1 METYSIFFSYQSD
14 IPQNKS
20 MFMDIKKKLQKR
32 FSKQNIDL
40 KVKVGTYNT
49 SGNPPILSE
58 MLELAKTSD
67 IFIADLTYIA
77 TQTLAHKAK
86 HIPNPNV
93 LLELGHAWN
102 FFDTHHIIF
111 IQNSR
116 YGDGS
121 LLPVDLKEF
130 RWPIT
135 FSLPKRKKVSNEEY
149 KQVCEK
155 FLSEIYSAIN
165 IAINDVRSK
174 LNNQF
179 TPFAIFNT
187 WKPAKFEC
195 FFRETKENVKILNN
209 IKDNLH
215 NNKHIC
221 LKGDK
226 NSGRSRLI
234 FEALNSLE
242 EKVKNNIYYC
252 NANTF
257 AKSDIAKALVSIKTH
272 KERNYIF
279 VILDCPN
286 ELFEDLKDE
295 YFYKTNH
302 LIIATMLYD
311 KCYISDAIDAYQGFT
326 PNTETEEVEINSDTI
341 LSDYKEMIEFLNNYP
356 PYSSSGKIE
365 LFYRDIINTK
375 LILPEFINS
384 EVGQIAFLVL
394 ASTYP
399 DLILDSL
406 KTLLALHPDYVI
418 SDNKAIIDG
427 LHHLFDKKETF
438 LSSLRFISAIYK
450 KEGDEFLNIRRWLL
464 PKFKMSP
471 RHDYELI
478 IDGLKIIEEGNNF
491 ILLKECIRSVFHL
504 DNITVSLMTKKEK
517 KYIEDILN
525 FIMRIDTPL
534 RHPDLQYILVEAAW
548 ICGLVDIWTIF
559 KEKFDLFTDGQTFTK
574 EDLDRLMWTAVQFKN
589 KGKEEEYKSII
600 SSINKVKSTNIEE
613 RMRICLID
621 APYTYAKKGEELI
634 DLVQDF
640 VKYCREHPEWI
651 EHIDILLQGEQR
663 QTYNFGKLIAN
674 TIDDLDKIIDRCIDI
689 YKNIPQCD
697 RNYNLI
703 IGLIEGKYGDI
714 DSELRK
720 VRNKMLNVEELKE
733 SAYDFSNYFKQNID
747 DFILLIDT
755 QLADKTIDIGKLP
768 LNLFPISDKEIELI
782 LKKISTN
789 PNYDSFMLRFIFEL
803 NITLNPEFDTSSLL
817 CEILKKANYWNDDNQ
832 GFESVFY
839 YFISDIIY
847 ALKKFNNQELK
858 EELSKSIIKHS
869 IKDNF
874 NSMDSLYH
882 LTETIN
888 QIMLDEFLSDISIYI
903 SNNNFTELRNWNLS
917 SMLNK
922 CKDLNTNKMITWYKS
937 NPNHVSLI
945 FLLSSLPLF
954 EDSTEESFSNEILF
968 LLNEIRI
975 FSDLDFL
982 DMRLNT
988 YTSNGEDIMCSRKKA
1003 VEKLISNKNEL
1014 IQKWAIEEKSK
1025 IERNQERE
1033 KEMLG
1038 HFFKKQDYSILEN
1051 N

>member
-663 QTYNFGKLIAN
+663 QTYNFGKRIPYLLHVIA
-674 TIDDLDKIIDRCIDI
+674 
-689 YKNIPQCD
+689 
-697 RNYNLI
+697 
-703 IGLIEGKYGDI
+703 EG
-714 DSELRK
+714 
-720 VRNKMLNVEELKE
+720 
-733 SAYDFSNYFKQNID
+733 
-747 DFILLIDT
+747 
-755 QLADKTIDIGKLP
+755 
-768 LNLFPISDKEIELI
+768 
-782 LKKISTN
+782 
-789 PNYDSFMLRFIFEL
+789 
-803 NITLNPEFDTSSLL
+803 
-817 CEILKKANYWNDDNQ
+817 
-832 GFESVFY
+832 
-839 YFISDIIY
+839 
-847 ALKKFNNQELK
+847 
-858 EELSKSIIKHS
+858 
-869 IKDNF
+869 
-874 NSMDSLYH
+874 
-882 LTETIN
+882 
-888 QIMLDEFLSDISIYI
+888 
-903 SNNNFTELRNWNLS
+903 
-917 SMLNK
+917 
-922 CKDLNTNKMITWYKS
+922 
-937 NPNHVSLI
+937 
-945 FLLSSLPLF
+945 
-954 EDSTEESFSNEILF
+954 
-968 LLNEIRI
+968 
-975 FSDLDFL
+975 
-982 DMRLNT
+982 
-988 YTSNGEDIMCSRKKA
+988 
-1003 VEKLISNKNEL
+1003 
-1014 IQKWAIEEKSK
+1014 
-1025 IERNQERE
+1025 
-1033 KEMLG
+1033 
-1038 HFFKKQDYSILEN
+1038 
-1051 N
+1051 

>member
-1 METYSIFFSYQSD
+1 
-14 IPQNKS
+14 
-20 MFMDIKKKLQKR
+20 
-32 FSKQNIDL
+32 
-40 KVKVGTYNT
+40 
-49 SGNPPILSE
+49 
-58 MLELAKTSD
+58 
-67 IFIADLTYIA
+67 
-77 TQTLAHKAK
+77 
-86 HIPNPNV
+86 
-93 LLELGHAWN
+93 
-102 FFDTHHIIF
+102 
-111 IQNSR
+111 
-116 YGDGS
+116 
-121 LLPVDLKEF
+121 
-130 RWPIT
+130 
-135 FSLPKRKKVSNEEY
+135 
-149 KQVCEK
+149 
-155 FLSEIYSAIN
+155 
-165 IAINDVRSK
+165 
-174 LNNQF
+174 
-179 TPFAIFNT
+179 
-187 WKPAKFEC
+187 
-195 FFRETKENVKILNN
+195 
-209 IKDNLH
+209 
-215 NNKHIC
+215 
-221 LKGDK
+221 
-226 NSGRSRLI
+226 
-234 FEALNSLE
+234 
-242 EKVKNNIYYC
+242 
-252 NANTF
+252 
-257 AKSDIAKALVSIKTH
+257 
-272 KERNYIF
+272 
-279 VILDCPN
+279 
-286 ELFEDLKDE
+286 
-295 YFYKTNH
+295 
-302 LIIATMLYD
+302 
-311 KCYISDAIDAYQGFT
+311 
-326 PNTETEEVEINSDTI
+326 
-341 LSDYKEMIEFLNNYP
+341 
-356 PYSSSGKIE
+356 
-365 LFYRDIINTK
+365 
-375 LILPEFINS
+375 
-384 EVGQIAFLVL
+384 
-394 ASTYP
+394 
-399 DLILDSL
+399 
-406 KTLLALHPDYVI
+406 
-418 SDNKAIIDG
+418 
-427 LHHLFDKKETF
+427 
-438 LSSLRFISAIYK
+438 
-450 KEGDEFLNIRRWLL
+450 
-464 PKFKMSP
+464 
-471 RHDYELI
+471 
-478 IDGLKIIEEGNNF
+478 
-491 ILLKECIRSVFHL
+491 
-504 DNITVSLMTKKEK
+504 MTKKEK

-789 PNYDSFMLRFIFEL
+789 PNYDSFILRFIFEL

-847 ALKKFNNQELK
+847 ALKKFHNQELK

>member
-14 IPQNKS
+14 IPQNKI

-32 FSKQNIDL
+32 FARQNIDL
-40 KVKVGTYNT
+40 KIKVGTYNT

-102 FFDTHHIIF
+102 YFDTHHIIL

-149 KQVCEK
+149 KQVCEN
-155 FLSEIYSAIN
+155 FLNEIYSAIN
-165 IAINDVRSK
+165 IAINNVRSK

-195 FFRETKENVKILNN
+195 PFLETKENAEILNR
-209 IKDNLH
+209 IKDNLYK
-215 NNKHIC
+215 NKHVC

-234 FEALNSLE
+234 FEALSSLE
-242 EKVKNNIYYC
+242 EKVRNNIYYC
-252 NANTF
+252 NVKTF
-257 AKSDIAKALVSIKTH
+257 GNSDIAKALVSIKTH
-272 KERNYIF
+272 KEREYIF

-286 ELFEDLKDE
+286 DLFEDLKDE

-302 LIIATMLYD
+302 RIIATMQYD
-311 KCYISDAIDAYQGFT
+311 KCFISDAIDAYQGFT
-326 PNTETEEVEINSDTI
+326 PSAKTEEIEINSDII
-341 LSDYKEMIEFLNNYP
+341 LSDNKELIEFLNNYP

-365 LFYRDIINTK
+365 LFYRSIITTK

-384 EVGQIAFLVL
+384 EVGQTTFLVL

-399 DLILDSL
+399 DLILESL

-450 KEGDEFLNIRRWLL
+450 KEGDEFLDIRRWLL

-471 RHDYELI
+471 EHDYDLI

-491 ILLKECIRSVFHL
+491 ILLKDCIRSAFHL
-504 DNITVSLMTKKEK
+504 DNITVSLVTKTEKE
-517 KYIEDILN
+517 YIENVLN
-525 FIMRIDTPL
+525 FIISIDTPL
-534 RHPDLQYILVEAAW
+534 RHLDLQYILVEAAW
-548 ICGLVDIWTIF
+548 ICGLVDIWTMF
-559 KEKFDLFTDGQTFTK
+559 KGKFDIFTDGQTFTK

-589 KGKEEEYKSII
+589 IGKEEEYKSII
-600 SSINKVKSTNIEE
+600 SSINKVKSTNIEG

-621 APYTYAKKGEELI
+621 TPYTYAKKGEELI

-640 VKYCREHPEWI
+640 VEYCWEHPEWI
-651 EHIDILLQGEQR
+651 EHIDLLLQGEQR
-663 QTYNFGKLIAN
+663 KAYDFGKLIAN
-674 TIDDLDKIIDRCIDI
+674 TIDNLDEIIDRCIDI

-703 IGLIEGKYGDI
+703 IGLIEGKYEDI
-714 DSELRK
+714 GSELRK

-733 SAYDFSNYFKQNID
+733 SAYDFSNYFKQNMD

-755 QLADKTIDIGKLP
+755 QLADTTISIDKIP
-768 LNLFPISDKEIELI
+768 LNLFPISDKEVELI

-789 PNYDSFMLRFIFEL
+789 PNYDSFILRFIFEL
-803 NITLNPEFDTSSLL
+803 NTMLNPEFDTSKIL
-817 CEILKKANYWNDDNQ
+817 CKIIKSANYWNDYNQ
-832 GFESVFY
+832 GFRSVFY

-847 ALKKFNNQELK
+847 ALKKFNNQMLK

-874 NSMDSLYH
+874 NSMDSLYY

-888 QIMLDEFLSDISIYI
+888 QIMLDELLSDISIYI
-903 SNNNFTELRNWNLS
+903 SNNNFTELRIWNLS

-922 CKDLNTNKMITWYKS
+922 CKDLDTNKMITWYKS

-975 FSDLDFL
+975 ISDLNFL
-982 DMRLNT
+982 DTRLNT

-1025 IERNQERE
+1025 IERNQEIE
-1033 KEMLG
+1033 KEMLN
-1038 HFFKKQDYSILEN
+1038 HFFKKQDFSILEN